1 MKKPLKKVVKNAARN
16 AVKKVKQKI
25 VKKPDLKT
33 RVYGELLKIRKK
45 LDKQLTVVSKKFQ
58 DEVAALKKKS
68 KKMGIDKELDLLK
81 KRGDSLL
88 KDMSA
93 TTSKVMAEV
102 KKDYNFVLADVR
114 KRLK

>member
-1 MKKPLKKVVKNAARN
+1 MKKPLKKAVKN
-16 AVKKVKQKI
+16 AVKKVKSKI

-33 RVYGELLKIRKK
+33 RVYGELLKLRKK
-45 LDKQLTVVSKKFQ
+45 LDKELTVVSKKFQ
-58 DEVAALKKKS
+58 NEVAALKKKS

-93 TTSKVMAEV
+93 TTSRVMAEV
-102 KKDYNFVLADVR
+102 KKDYNLVLADVK
-114 KRLK
+114 KRIK